1 MEDQSYSG
9 TRRWTEDAGLRRR
22 TEGEH
27 TVLPSNFT
35 ELKDSW
41 IEIQP
46 DSIITTG
53 LRVAPVAPTSVAGS
67 SQDEYEESESESEK
81 VMCSS
86 NEEIDDTST
95 AVGVHVFTPQPNAFS
110 QPTDT
115 YFPAVSHSE
124 RLPSNRM
131 ITQRTIR
138 QPDHD
143 AALRASLTTLL
154 SCAAAVRPKERER
167 ERTLPTLPSNQ
178 PTTLRLVPESQMSK
192 PAKRRSRESS
202 KERHAK
208 KIRAVKVNEEPISP
222 TVMTWMISAGVVL
235 VFSAISFSAGYAWG
249 KEVGRLEEI
258 NCGNCGREVIR
269 STGGLRKLRWSAA
282 QSVSV

>member
-1 MEDQSYSG
+1 MEEQSYNG
-9 TRRWTEDAGLRRR
+9 TRRWTEDTGLRRR
-22 TEGEH
+22 TEGRHIMSRLTCTDE
-27 TVLPSNFT
+27 
-35 ELKDSW
+35 EDSW

-46 DSIITTG
+46 DAIITTG
-53 LRVAPVAPTSVAGS
+53 LRVAPVPPTSVAGS
-67 SQDEYEESESESEK
+67 SQDEYEESESESER
-81 VMCSS
+81 VMSS
-86 NEEIDDTST
+86 STEDIDDAST
-95 AVGVHVFTPQPNAFS
+95 AIGVHVFTPQPNAFS
-110 QPTDT
+110 QPTNT
-115 YFPAVSHSE
+115 YFPTVTHSE

-131 ITQRTIR
+131 ITQRAIR

-167 ERTLPTLPSNQ
+167 PLPPARSSNQ

-192 PAKRRSRESS
+192 PPKRRSRESS

-208 KIRAVKVNEEPISP
+208 KIRAVKVNDEPMSP
-222 TVMTWMISAGVVL
+222 TAMTWMISAGVVL

-258 NCGNCGREVIR
+258 NCGNCGQEAIR
-269 STGGLRKLRWSAA
+269 STGGLRKLRWSGA